1 MGAEQIH
8 DAFFCLLRLG
18 LWERTEEAADRYFPI
33 SAEHWEKVLQLAIKH
48 TVEGILF
55 DGLNKLP
62 LALHPPKALLLR
74 WTVRVDTIERRNL
87 WMNKII
93 AAQARFFKTQNIQPI
108 LLKGQGLASCYP
120 NPIHRICGDIDWYV
134 KDKKSNKAL
143 FSILQE
149 KQLKPETQAGF
160 SFSFLWKN
168 CDTEIHQRLL
178 DVHNPF
184 VKSYLTRFEEK
195 ERPLGISLEVDQEAV
210 LLPSALLTYVQV
222 NAHILKHLLSFGIGM
237 RQLCDSARVCFQY
250 ANKIDGEDLRAVYR
264 KLGILKWIDLLHIL
278 LVKYIGLETAKLPFP
293 LPKNMQADW
302 MMQEI
307 LLAGNFGF
315 YDDRVDLAQEDKSNQ
330 RVDSFK
336 RWKNNFRRYIAYA
349 PQETLFFPLVHY
361 YSRFVK

>member
-8 DAFFCLLRLG
+8 DSFFCLLRLG
-18 LWERTEEAADRYFPI
+18 LWEATDEAAHSYFPI
-33 SAEHWEKVLQLAIKH
+33 SAEQWEKVLQLAVKH

-62 LALHPPKALLLR
+62 LSLHPPKALLLR
-74 WTVRVDTIERRNL
+74 WTVRVDAIERRNV

-93 AAQARFFKTQNIQPI
+93 AAQARFFTTQNIQPI

-120 NPIHRICGDIDWYV
+120 NPNHRICGDIDWYV
-134 KDKKSNKAL
+134 EGREDNKAL

-149 KQLKPETQAGF
+149 QHLKPEKQAGF

-184 VKSYLTRFEEK
+184 VKSYLKRLEHT
-195 ERPLGISLEVDQEAV
+195 ERPRSITLELHKESVF
-210 LLPSALLTYVQV
+210 LPSALLTYVQV
-222 NAHILKHLLSFGIGM
+222 NVHILKHLLSFGIGM

-250 ANKIDGEDLRAVYR
+250 AHKIDGEELRAVYR
-264 KLGILKWIDLLHIL
+264 KLGISKWIDLLHIL

-293 LPKNMQADW
+293 LPEDVQADW
-302 MMQEI
+302 MMREI
-307 LLAGNFGF
+307 LVAGNFGF
-315 YDDRVDLAQEDKSNQ
+315 HDDRVDLAQEDQTNQ

-349 PQETLFFPLVHY
+349 PQETIFFPLVQY